1 MDMCPLLL
9 YFTNHKTRSQF
20 LIGLL
25 LGCTL
30 YMLVAFPVYLYL
42 GEHQTQPLCEAELI
56 KRLQAE
62 QTEVPTPIS
71 NPTAGPTRRP
81 GPVHPAPFNVTNPLS
96 GYVNVLKDREPLKLH
111 CRVCAL
117 VSSSAQLLHH
127 EAGTEI
133 DKADCV
139 IRMNDAPVFGFEKR
153 VGTRTTVRV
162 VSHSSVPSIKKVRYS
177 SKYSGLK
184 VVAWG
189 PDHTM
194 RTDGKGGTHN
204 LLSELA
210 EENSKVI
217 EVYML
222 TQQRMGYADKVFEN
236 ETGKPRKTSGTWL
249 STDWFSM
256 ILATEMCDHI
266 KVYGMSNGK
275 NCKNP
280 EDKSVRLH
288 YYGGNA
294 QKECD
299 ELKNMEKRKKGSL
312 RLLTERKAFQLWAQY
327 HNIIFNFPTW

>member
-1 MDMCPLLL
+1 
-9 YFTNHKTRSQF
+9 Q
-20 LIGLL
+20 
-25 LGCTL
+25 
-30 YMLVAFPVYLYL
+30 
-42 GEHQTQPLCEAELI
+42 
-56 KRLQAE
+56 
-62 QTEVPTPIS
+62 
-71 NPTAGPTRRP
+71 
-81 GPVHPAPFNVTNPLS
+81 
-96 GYVNVLKDREPLKLH
+96 PLKLH
-111 CRVCAL
+111 CSVCAL
-117 VSSSAQLLHH
+117 VSNSAQLLHH

-139 IRMNDAPVFGFEKR
+139 IRMNDAPVFGFEKH

-162 VSHSSVPSIKKVRYS
+162 VSHSSVPSIKKVRYI

-189 PDHTM
+189 PNHTM
-194 RTDGKGGTHN
+194 RTDGKGGTYN

-256 ILATEMCDHI
+256 ILATEMCDRI

-275 NCKNP
+275 NCKDP
-280 EDKSVRLH
+280 KVYPAAYH
-288 YYGGNA
+288 YFQAEKINYR
-294 QKECD
+294 KECD
-299 ELKNMEKRKKGSL
+299 EYNWMEKQMRSVHHFFAEK
-312 RLLTERKAFQLWAQY
+312 RVFERWSKY
-327 HNIIFNFPTW
+327 HKITFHCPSWKPK